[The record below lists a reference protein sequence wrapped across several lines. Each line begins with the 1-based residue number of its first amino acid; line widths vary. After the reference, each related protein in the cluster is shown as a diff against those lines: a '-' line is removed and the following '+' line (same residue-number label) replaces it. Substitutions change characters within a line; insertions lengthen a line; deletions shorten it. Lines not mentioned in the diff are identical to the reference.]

1 MSTCWAARLER
12 GARHHCCVKA
22 AGDKSGS
29 YGSSSPGC
37 CSPGLVS
44 SSGQLQPRAEDRTDC
59 AASSE
64 GALGLESNCGATL
77 PACLHSPLSR
87 DDSYPYS

>member
-1 MSTCWAARLER
+1 MSTCWAAQL
-12 GARHHCCVKA
+12 ARDACHHCCVEA
-22 AGDKSGS
+22 AGGKSGS

-37 CSPGLVS
+37 CGL
-44 SSGQLQPRAEDRTDC
+44 LQPWAEDRTDC
-59 AASSE
+59 AASAEAPRLDE